1 MLQSAIRADGVR
13 RLTLAMRAETIKAD
27 GFAGL
32 PRGTAKP
39 FEILATF
46 EQALPYLHLP
56 AKTFLL
62 VSFLVDLTRAIDWEE
77 TSRPIAWPSNDRLI
91 EFARRLATT
100 AQGLNPRALRSRYLG
115 HARLADRQ
123 ALWSPRRRR
132 KDRRSLRL

>member
-32 PRGTAKP
+32 LRGTAKP

-46 EQALPYLHLP
+46 EQQALPYLHLP

-62 VSFLVDLTRAIDWEE
+62 VSFLVDLNAV
-77 TSRPIAWPSNDRLI
+77 DRLGSV
-91 EFARRLATT
+91 EPADRLAIE
-100 AQGLNPRALRSRYLG
+100 
-115 HARLADRQ
+115 
-123 ALWSPRRRR
+123 
-132 KDRRSLRL
+132 